1 MCRMCKYLMTRCA
14 LNAVARAV
22 DTARAVCG
30 MRISRNYLNMISES
44 RSAAAAAQPSGM
56 KRQLLSG

>member
-1 MCRMCKYLMTRCA
+1 MSRRVLKAT
-14 LNAVARAV
+14 ARAV
-22 DTARAVCG
+22 DMVRAVCG

>member
-1 MCRMCKYLMTRCA
+1 MIRRVLKAT
-14 LNAVARAV
+14 ARAV
-22 DTARAVCG
+22 DTVRAVWG

>member
-1 MCRMCKYLMTRCA
+1 MCKCLMIRRVLKAT
-14 LNAVARAV
+14 ARAV
-22 DTARAVCG
+22 DTVRAVCG
-30 MRISRNYLNMISES
+30 RRISRNYLNMISES